1 MNENS
6 AIIGREIF
14 DKDMNASDKE
24 ILRILKVFEENAKV
38 ADSNREQYRGK
49 FIAVWGHKVIGA
61 DPDFNSLL
69 RELDGKGKDPETYIG
84 YIQKR
89 EEIFL

>member
-6 AIIGREIF
+6 TTIGREIS

-24 ILRILKVFEENAKV
+24 IKRTLIAFEENVKV

-69 RELDGKGKDPETYIG
+69 RELDGKAKDPETYIG

>member
-1 MNENS
+1 MEVKKRVGETYGKGVDVP
-6 AIIGREIF
+6 AEEI
-14 DKDMNASDKE
+14 S
-24 ILRILKVFEENAKV
+24 RILKVFEENAKV

-49 FIAVWGHKVIGA
+49 FIAVWGRKVIGA

-69 RELDGKGKDPETYIG
+69 RELDGKAKDPETYIG

>member
-1 MNENS
+1 MEVKKRVGETYGKGVGVP
-6 AIIGREIF
+6 AGEI
-14 DKDMNASDKE
+14 S
-24 ILRILKVFEENAKV
+24 RILKAFEENAKV
-38 ADSNREQYRGK
+38 ADSNREQHRGK
-49 FIAVWGHKVIGA
+49 FIAVWGRKVIGT

-69 RELDGKGKDPETYIG
+69 RELDGKAKDPETYIG